1 MIFKRLVLLIAALA
15 VAVLSGCGNGSQ
27 AGESQDDA
35 IPQYTLPPI
44 AKEAKPASGGELS
57 FPVPQKFLLNP
68 LKTKNFEVYNLF
80 TLIYESPIRIGVDG
94 HPQPEL
100 VETWEVDDTGLE
112 WTFNVRQGVQWHGGN
127 GELTAEDIVYTID
140 QIRTYTVAD
149 SNYAY
154 HNNKIQ
160 SCSAVDTYTV
170 KITLTEPGNTAIYYM
185 TFPVLSKAYL
195 ESKDADTA
203 KPIGTG
209 PYQVDSIDVTDQV
222 ALSANEN
229 WWKQQ
234 PYIPN
239 LTALCYPDHDTELVA
254 FKQNL
259 FDFVTTS
266 SLTVDTYQK
275 YGETVYV
282 DYLTQYYDC
291 LVPNTSGLF
300 GDVNL
305 RQAVAYALDKRDIV
319 SKALLGHAVAADYPV
334 APDSYLSA
342 SSSKIYEYNP
352 QKALELLE
360 QSGWK
365 QLDDDI
371 LVERI
376 IDNQIQELSFELL
389 FDAKETYR
397 NDVAENI
404 ATQLRLC
411 GMDVKIVGLESS
423 EFANRIQQGNFEMA
437 LCSFYMD
444 INPDISALVGTAG
457 AINYGRFSD
466 IELDGLLQNCRMALD
481 EETMK
486 QAYIQMEDRFL
497 TLMPQ
502 IGLYYRTNA
511 LLYRA
516 KVNIS
521 TNLRD
526 RNLLH
531 TLPHWYLYVDESEF

>member
-1 MIFKRLVLLIAALA
+1 MIFKRLVLVIAALA
-15 VAVLSGCGNGSQ
+15 VAVLSGCGNGTQTDSQ
-27 AGESQDDA
+27 QDA

-44 AKEAKPASGGELS
+44 AKETKPAAGGELS
-57 FPVPQKFLLNP
+57 FPVPQNFLFNP
-68 LKTKNFEVYNLF
+68 LKTKNFELYNLF
-80 TLIYESPIRIGVDG
+80 TLIYEAPIRIGVDG
-94 HPQPEL
+94 RAQPEL
-100 VETWEVDDTGLE
+100 VETWKVDETGLE
-112 WTFNVRQGVQWHGGN
+112 WTFNVRQGVQWHSDY

-140 QIRTYTVAD
+140 QIRSYTVAD

-160 SCSAVDTYTV
+160 SCTAVDTYTV
-170 KITLTEPGNTAIYYM
+170 KLTLTEAGNAAIYYM
-185 TFPVLSKAYL
+185 TFPVLCKAYL

-203 KPIGTG
+203 KPVGTG
-209 PYQVDSIDVTDQV
+209 AYYVDYIDVTDQV
-222 ALSANEN
+222 SLSANEN

-234 PYIPN
+234 PYIPK
-239 LTALCYPDHDTELVA
+239 LTALCYPDHDTELIA
-254 FKQNL
+254 FKQNI

-291 LVPNTSGLF
+291 LVPNTNGLF

-334 APDSYLSA
+334 SPDSYLSA
-342 SSSKIYEYNP
+342 SSSKIYEYNL

-371 LVERI
+371 FVERV

-389 FDAKETYR
+389 FDKKETYR

-404 ATQLRLC
+404 ANQLRLC
-411 GMDVKIVGLESS
+411 GMDVRLVDLEST
-423 EFANRIQQGNFEMA
+423 EFASRIQTGNFDLA

-444 INPDISALVGTAG
+444 INPDISAMVGTG
-457 AINYGRFSD
+457 GTVNYGQFSD
-466 IELDGLLQNCRMALD
+466 IELDGLLHNCHTALD
-481 EETMK
+481 EDSMK
-486 QAYIQMEDRFL
+486 QAYTQMEDRFL
-497 TLMPQ
+497 MLMPQ

-516 KVNIS
+516 KLNIS
-521 TNLRD
+521 TKLRD

-531 TLPHWYLYVDESEF
+531 TLPHWYLFVEEPEF